1 MLEKAINSWI
11 NGYKLI
17 FCYSGRSTRS
27 EFGFFLLIQFVF
39 MIVISAIFSNLFG
52 SAANFLAYLLVLLHI
67 LTTLSYNVR
76 RLHDGN
82 FTGWY
87 CLLYLVFAPILII
100 ASLAI
105 PPTVGENK
113 YGADPRQISK

>member
-1 MLEKAINSWI
+1 MLVKAFNSWI
-11 NGYKLI
+11 NGYKQI

-39 MIVISAIFSNLFG
+39 MIAISVIIANLFG
-52 SAANFLAYLLVLLHI
+52 SSANFLAILIVLLNF

-82 FTGWY
+82 FTGWF
-87 CLLYLVFAPILII
+87 CLFYLVFAPILII

-113 YGADPRQISK
+113 YGADPRQA